1 MTRRVLPLVPIL
13 AMLTLGGC
21 GPSSEDRDAAADR
34 IPERSARRTTTG
46 GEVVGFVGR
55 YGSLAWLGI
64 PFAKAPAGDLR
75 WRAPQPADP
84 WTGTL
89 EALEFGSS
97 CVQYASTIGGVVDA
111 EPGDLV
117 GDEDC
122 LYLNVYTPRFA
133 DERVP
138 SGSAR
143 LPVMFWIHGG
153 GNRTGTASFYDGGN
167 LATTG
172 NVVVVTTNYRLGPF
186 GWFRHTALT
195 GDGTSA
201 ADRSGNYGTLDLVR
215 GLDWVRENIS
225 AFGGDPGNVTI
236 FGESAGGLNVLTLM
250 LSPGAEGLFH
260 RAILQS
266 PGMGSASLAEA
277 ENYADASDPGDRFS
291 SREAV
296 LRLLEQDG
304 TASGRVA
311 AREAAAAK
319 SPADLARYLRGKDR
333 SEIMAAYSDDRGIVM
348 VSLPTV
354 IRDGHVLPEDEPM
367 QVLARGGHNR
377 TPVIFG
383 SNRDEQKLFMFRDP
397 QEIRSVFG
405 LFPWLRDEQS
415 YNVRADYRA
424 RMWKAGGVDEPAAL
438 LRDVQGPSV
447 YAYRWDWDEEPK
459 VLWTDLSVMLG
470 AAHGLE
476 IPFVFG
482 HFELG
487 EGGNII
493 FTDANASGR
502 RALSAAMISYWTE
515 FAQDGVPGGGRD
527 GDLPRWTAW
536 DNSGPTSDRFIIFD
550 TDAGGGIR
558 MSSDYLTRA
567 RVAAQLN
574 GDPRFRNADEK
585 CELVAQLE
593 SWWGEFDEEQQV
605 ATRCRDFRAVAAP
618 AAGD

>member
-1 MTRRVLPLVPIL
+1 MF
-13 AMLTLGGC
+13 TLGGC
-21 GPSSEDRDAAADR
+21 APSDEQGGAAENR
-34 IPERSARRTTTG
+34 IPDPSARRTTPG
-46 GEVVGFVGR
+46 GDVIGFVGR

-75 WRAPQPADP
+75 WRAPQPVDP
-84 WTGTL
+84 WTGTR

-97 CVQYASTIGGVVDA
+97 CTQYASSIGGVVGA

-133 DERVP
+133 DGRVP

-153 GNRTGTASFYDGGN
+153 GNTIGTASFYDGGN

-186 GWFRHTALT
+186 GWFRHAALT
-195 GDGTSA
+195 GEGTSA

-215 GLDWVRENIS
+215 ALTWVQENVS
-225 AFGGDPGNVTI
+225 AFGGDPGNVTV
-236 FGESAGGLNVLTLM
+236 FGESAGGQNVLTLM
-250 LSPGAEGLFH
+250 LAPMAEGLFH

-277 ENYADASDPGDRFS
+277 ENYADGPDPGDEFS
-291 SREAV
+291 SREVV
-296 LRLLEQDG
+296 LTLLERDG
-304 TASGRVA
+304 TAPDRPA

-319 SPADLARYLRGKDR
+319 SQTELARYLRGKDR
-333 SEIMAAYSDDRGIVM
+333 AEIMAAYTDEPGIGM
-348 VSLPTV
+348 FSLPTV
-354 IRDGHVLPEDEPM
+354 VRDGHVLPEDAPSR
-367 QVLARGGHNR
+367 VLARGGHNR

-383 SNRDEQKLFMFRDP
+383 SNRDEQKLFMFTDP
-397 QEIRSVFG
+397 KEIRSIFG

-424 RMWKAGGVDEPAAL
+424 RMWKASAVDEPAAL

-493 FTDANASGR
+493 FSDSNATAR

-515 FAQDGVPGGGRD
+515 FAQDGDPGGGRD
-527 GDLPRWTAW
+527 GTLPRWTAW
-536 DNSGPTSDRFIIFD
+536 DNSGPTSEKFIVFD
-550 TDAGGGIR
+550 TDADGGIR
-558 MSSDYLTRA
+558 MSPDNLTRE
-567 RVAAQLN
+567 RVVAQLSA
-574 GDPRFRNADEK
+574 DPRFKDADEK

-593 SWWGEFDEEQQV
+593 DWWGELDEAQQV
-605 ATRCRDFRAVAAP
+605 ATGCRELPAVAAP
-618 AAGD
+618 ASD